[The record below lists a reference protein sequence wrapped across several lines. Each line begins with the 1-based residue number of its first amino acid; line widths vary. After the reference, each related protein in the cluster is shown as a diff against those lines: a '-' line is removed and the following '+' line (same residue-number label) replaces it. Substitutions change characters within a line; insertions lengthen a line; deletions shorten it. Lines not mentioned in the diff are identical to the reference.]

1 MATNKNSRLTD
12 LTLKRILNYSRH
24 WMKARG
30 RHGTHSP
37 FVYAFVE
44 QVLRNKNKISTR
56 QVRQARGWPARWSL
70 RERKLLYKTLYFL
83 KPAQVLLPADGA
95 LDWMGAVLTGIVPA
109 AALVTDDGTGSIT
122 GKQPQLLVVP
132 AAQLSPARL
141 QAAMRDGIGVL
152 VLHPHQRTCP
162 KGSWEVLYTDTQVKM
177 SLDYWHF
184 GLLLNDEA
192 FKHKQHFRLR

>member
-1 MATNKNSRLTD
+1 M
-12 LTLKRILNYSRH
+12 KRILNYSRH

-56 QVRQARGWPARWSL
+56 LVRQVSGWPAQWSL
-70 RERKLLYKTLYFL
+70 RERKRLYKTLYFL
-83 KPAQVLLPADGA
+83 KPAQVLLPADGT
-95 LDWMGAVLTGIVPA
+95 LDWMGAVLTAMLPTAVVA
-109 AALVTDDGTGSIT
+109 ADGATGSTT
-122 GKQPQLLVVP
+122 GKQPQLLVVT
-132 AAQLSPARL
+132 AAGLSPARL
-141 QAAMRDGIGVL
+141 QTAMQAGIAVL
-152 VLHPHQRTCP
+152 VLHPHQRTYP
-162 KGSWEVLYTDTQVKM
+162 QGSWEALYTDAQVKM